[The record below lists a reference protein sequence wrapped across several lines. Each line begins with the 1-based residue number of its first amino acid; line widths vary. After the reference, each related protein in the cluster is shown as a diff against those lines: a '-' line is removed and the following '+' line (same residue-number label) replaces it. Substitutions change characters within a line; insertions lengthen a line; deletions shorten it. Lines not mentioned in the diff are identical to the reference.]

1 MAFAVN
7 LASISR
13 SIADSCN
20 NNCLLCYSSGYVK
33 TCTAARQPIAAAKTT
48 RREYSYRGADSF
60 AAVAFIST
68 AETILHHGSSRAKVG
83 RRRVLM
89 AAGGDGGGSPV
100 QPPSAAPKGA
110 SKTTTPRQRR
120 KEQNDRLSRVFAQK
134 IKKMPDA
141 AWKGVLT
148 ELEMA
153 EERSSR
159 TKTDAAGGGGGGGGA
174 VGVLAGAPVTNRMYC
189 SCIAHMARNKR
200 WKEALG
206 ILRRMREK
214 GVVPTSATYNAAIT
228 ACGNAG
234 QGGQALEVLQEMR
247 NADDVQPDVVSYTA
261 AISACG
267 TEWRT
272 ALELLAEMRGK
283 GVAPNSFTFNAV
295 MTACD
300 RGGQWRMALA
310 LFEKMRAAGVAP
322 DVISYAAAIQ
332 ACGRGGQAR
341 RALDFLDEMRHAGM
355 VPNVIVYNSAIT
367 ACANKGLWEK
377 ALELLGDMRVLKLV
391 PTAASYS
398 GAITASCNGGQP
410 RKAMELLDEM
420 GRAGVRSDV
429 FTYSGAIIACDLEG
443 KWKVCTRR
451 SFSSFLFS
459 LFFLAISSKGVICLH
474 GNLTT
479 ERSNITL
486 RVLLWCIGGCVAF
499 IISRHK

>member
-1 MAFAVN
+1 MAFVVN

-20 NNCLLCYSSGYVK
+20 NNCLCYISGYVK
-33 TCTAARQPIAAAKTT
+33 TCTTARQLIAAAATT
-48 RREYSYRGADSF
+48 TTREYSYRGADSF
-60 AAVAFIST
+60 AAVAFPST
-68 AETILHHGSSRAKVG
+68 AEISLHHDSGRAKVG

-89 AAGGDGGGSPV
+89 DAGDDGGGSPV
-100 QPPSAAPKGA
+100 QPPSAAPKGG

-159 TKTDAAGGGGGGGGA
+159 TKTDAAGGGGGGA

-189 SCIAHMARNKR
+189 SCIAHMARSKR

-206 ILRRMREK
+206 ILRRMRGK

-247 NADDVQPDVVSYTA
+247 DADDVQPDVVSYTA

-367 ACANKGLWEK
+367 VCANKGLWEK
-377 ALELLGDMRVLKLV
+377 ALELLGDMRVQKLI

-443 KWKVCTRR
+443 KWKVRTRR

-459 LFFLAISSKGVICLH
+459 LFVLAVSSKGTVSYAYTGRSPPNEVISPNCC
-474 GNLTT
+474 GVQAV
-479 ERSNITL
+479 TL
-486 RVLLWCIGGCVAF
+486 R
-499 IISRHK
+499 